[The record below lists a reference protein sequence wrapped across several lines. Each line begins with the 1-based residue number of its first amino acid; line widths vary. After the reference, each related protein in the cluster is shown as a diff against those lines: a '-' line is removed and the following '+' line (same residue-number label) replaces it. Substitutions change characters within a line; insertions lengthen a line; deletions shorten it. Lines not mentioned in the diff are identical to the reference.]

1 VLSADE
7 VTAPAER
14 YPSSVPSD
22 PTVAMPQPVAGR
34 AAYVGALRRSRE
46 LLDALQRT
54 LAQRY
59 PETR

>member
-1 VLSADE
+1 
-7 VTAPAER
+7 
-14 YPSSVPSD
+14 
-22 PTVAMPQPVAGR
+22 MPQPVAGR